1 MGTHPIFESDFDCL
15 TERMSEFVETNY
27 EAGEA
32 VGLSGSMD
40 QPTTMSQE
48 TDDAQFDEP
57 VRETI
62 MRDLREV
69 AHKFRHVIAP
79 QKEGSHLLLR
89 DWDLWGPLLLCMVVG
104 AILHE
109 GEGGPHF
116 TQFFILFWVGSAVIT
131 LNTKLLGGSISFFQ
145 SVCVLGYCI
154 APLVGALIFSRLV
167 LFVNTGAFFFFLR
180 FLVTLAAMGWSSRAA
195 MSFIGDT
202 APEDRRALA
211 VYPMVLFYF
220 IISWLV
226 ITYTP

>member
-1 MGTHPIFESDFDCL
+1 
-15 TERMSEFVETNY
+15 MSEFVETNY
-27 EAGEA
+27 E
-32 VGLSGSMD
+32 SGGSGDVLGAMD
-40 QPTTMSQE
+40 TPSTLTQE
-48 TDDAQFDEP
+48 VDDAQFDEP
-57 VRETI
+57 VRVTI

-69 AHKFRHVIAP
+69 AHKFRHVVAP

-89 DWDLWGPLLLCMVVG
+89 DWDLWGPLLLCMLVG

-116 TQFFILFWVGSAVIT
+116 TQFFILFWVGSSVIT

-154 APLVGALIFSRLV
+154 APLVAALILSRFILIAENGPF
-167 LFVNTGAFFFFLR
+167 LFAMRFVITMLAF
-180 FLVTLAAMGWSSRAA
+180 GWCSKAA
-195 MSFIGDT
+195 MSFIGDS
-202 APEDRRALA
+202 APEEDRRALA

-226 ITYTP
+226 ITYTPY

>member
-1 MGTHPIFESDFDCL
+1 
-15 TERMSEFVETNY
+15 MSEFVETNY

-40 QPTTMSQE
+40 QPTTMSQGLIYFKIFFNFLNKE

-131 LNTKLLGGSISFFQ
+131 INTKLLGGSISFFQ
-145 SVCVLGYCI
+145 SVSASKKTSLKI
-154 APLVGALIFSRLV
+154 SI
-167 LFVNTGAFFFFLR
+167 LF
-180 FLVTLAAMGWSSRAA
+180 
-195 MSFIGDT
+195 I
-202 APEDRRALA
+202 
-211 VYPMVLFYF
+211 
-220 IISWLV
+220 
-226 ITYTP
+226 